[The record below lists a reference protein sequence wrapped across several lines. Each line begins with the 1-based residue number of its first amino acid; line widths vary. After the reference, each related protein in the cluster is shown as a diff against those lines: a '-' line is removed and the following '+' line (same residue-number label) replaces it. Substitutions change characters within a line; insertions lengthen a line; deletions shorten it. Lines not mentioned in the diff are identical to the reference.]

1 MATMQ
6 SADVLSKR
14 EISTITQIV
23 TLSEKKVDID
33 YYHFCYSLIREN
45 RLTDPDTGLYSVE
58 FYPKKKNY
66 NHQILRYFPHGI
78 PESRQKRDRKRKTKK
93 PNGSF
98 HNQCSFYC
106 KLKDN
111 HMVHVMVFAHPKLKI
126 VGLKNDDRDY
136 IEVAQRFIREFEY
149 FFDQNHPRLENGV
162 LTTEI
167 SFPYFNEMT
176 GKIERHVWA
185 PCDCKF
191 EIYNQQC
198 EMYNQSFHVKYRLDL
213 DEMIDVLQ
221 TKYSFNAR
229 KKDNYSGVICSIPAD
244 KWQPKLAMVSP
255 EIMERYDNNLRLNA
269 KVHLLIFSTGNII
282 MIFKNRRD
290 SNIIYDMV
298 KDMFTKYRRDLIS
311 CC

>member
-1 MATMQ
+1 MANV
-6 SADVLSKR
+6 SSILSER

-45 RLTDPDTGLYSVE
+45 RLADPDAGLYSVE
-58 FYPKKKNY
+58 FYPKKKNKH
-66 NHQILRYFPHGI
+66 HQVLRYFPHGI
-78 PESRQKRDRKRKTKK
+78 PESRQKRDRKRSAKK

-106 KLKDN
+106 KLKSN
-111 HMVHVMVFAHPKLKI
+111 IVHVMVFAHPKLKI

-136 IEVAQRFIREFEY
+136 IEVARRFIREFQY
-149 FFDQNHPRLENGV
+149 FFSQNRPRLERDRIS
-162 LTTEI
+162 TEV
-167 SFPYFNEMT
+167 SFPYFNDQT
-176 GKIERHVWA
+176 GEIERHVWA

-198 EMYNQSFHVKYRLDL
+198 EMYNQSFHVKYPLDQ
-213 DEMIDVLQ
+213 DELIDILQ
-221 TKYSFNAR
+221 DRYGFNAR
-229 KKDNYSGVICSIPAD
+229 KKDNYSGVICSIPED
-244 KWQPKLAMVSP
+244 KWSIDPASVAP
-255 EIMERYDNNLRLNA
+255 EILQRYDNNLRLIA
-269 KVHLLIFSTGNII
+269 KVHLLIFSTGNMI

-298 KDMFTKYRRDLIS
+298 SDMFTKYKQQLIS
-311 CC
+311 YCL